1 MKTYKTRTILNKLK
15 NNDQGSTMLETLVAF
30 TVLMVILA
38 IMYQMMAF
46 SSDLRMKAADE
57 ATVERT
63 FNQELYR
70 TGEVEIYDKIRKK
83 TYDSSITN
91 LNDGPLLYLTEVK
104 VEGQDSSYTPS
115 SRRIQ
120 MGTLE
125 MDCFSFNESDEM
137 ITKNE
142 VSVPKAVQFV
152 HVDDR

>member
-57 ATVERT
+57 ATVVRT

>member
-15 NNDQGSTMLETLVAF
+15 KKDQGSTMLETLVAF

-46 SSDLRMKAADE
+46 CSDLRMKAADE
-57 ATVERT
+57 AMVVRT

-70 TGEVEIYDKIRKK
+70 VGEGEIYDKIRKK

-104 VEGQDSSYTPS
+104 VEGQDSAYSPS

-120 MGTLE
+120 MGTFE
-125 MDCFSFNESDEM
+125 MDCFSYDESDEM

-142 VSVPKAVQFV
+142 VAVPKAVQFV